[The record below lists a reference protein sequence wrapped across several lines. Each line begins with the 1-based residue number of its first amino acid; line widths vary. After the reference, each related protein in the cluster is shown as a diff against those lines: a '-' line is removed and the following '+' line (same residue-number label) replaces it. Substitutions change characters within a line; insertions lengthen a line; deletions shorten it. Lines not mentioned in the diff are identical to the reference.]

1 MDNSKIIKLDLY
13 TKIMYSLFNFFAPVS
28 FVFIIACSFELYDI
42 LTTLVSFIA
51 IFIGL
56 FCLIFNLIRYNRF
69 LYIDDKTINI
79 CKGKIDNPKVLKA
92 INIDSADLTDI
103 SKNFTVKYE
112 QRKIKLI
119 YHTFSIL
126 GIICYIGPLIF
137 IPVFKYKNVAI
148 HKLYEFNRLIPKL
161 SLTNIKEPTKG
172 SDIIVNTLAW
182 GFVLLVTFL
191 GSIGLLFTPFYPFLN

>member
-1 MDNSKIIKLDLY
+1 
-13 TKIMYSLFNFFAPVS
+13 MYSLFNFFAPVS
-28 FVFIIACSFELYDI
+28 FVFIIACALELYDI

-137 IPVFKYKNVAI
+137 IPVCKYKNVAI
-148 HKLYEFNRLIPKL
+148 HKLYEFNQLIPQL

-191 GSIGLLFTPFYPFLN
+191 GSFGVLFTPFYPFLNQ